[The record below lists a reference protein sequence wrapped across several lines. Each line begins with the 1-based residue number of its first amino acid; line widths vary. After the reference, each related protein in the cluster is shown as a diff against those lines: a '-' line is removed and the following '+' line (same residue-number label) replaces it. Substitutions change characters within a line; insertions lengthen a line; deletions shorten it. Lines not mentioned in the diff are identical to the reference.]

1 MLGGGALVAYL
12 GLALLATAAAW
23 GLAEVIDAGWAFL
36 AVGLVIGAIGAVL
49 VLKGRDRLS
58 EVQPVPHETVDT
70 LKEDARWA
78 RAQVK

>member
-1 MLGGGALVAYL
+1 
-12 GLALLATAAAW
+12 
-23 GLAEVIDAGWAFL
+23 
-36 AVGLVIGAIGAVL
+36 VGLVIGAIGAVL